1 MRHTI
6 ANVWVVWVMVCVH
19 LELVKAKPVST
30 GEEENSNQVKEF
42 VGK

>member
-1 MRHTI
+1 MWRTI
-6 ANVWVVWVMVCVH
+6 ANVWVVWVVVCVH

-30 GEEENSNQVKEF
+30 GENENSDQVKEF